1 VAEEQLYLQNEE
13 EKFEADILKI
23 DEEWR
28 DLLRESKYYPDELY
42 SEIFEPKQPWTKWQT
57 TKEYSVQTRMSDR
70 NLICVYSKANVNT
83 SLDNLVKVIEDVD
96 IRSQWDPNMDS
107 AKKIHAFDDVGGAF
121 VYLKLKKIAIVSSR
135 DQYMLV

>member
-1 VAEEQLYLQNEE
+1 MFDDKEEEGAEAEEEENETGQTQLNTEGASSIEESVKVAEEQLYLQNEE

-28 DLLRESKYYPDELY
+28 DLARESKYYPDELY

-96 IRSQWDPNMDS
+96 IRSQ
-107 AKKIHAFDDVGGAF
+107 
-121 VYLKLKKIAIVSSR
+121 
-135 DQYMLV
+135 